1 MLQPIRLLR
10 FTLESI
16 ARVDSNNA
24 RWEALL
30 FYVYSGKIAFAPLRS
45 EGAEERMLAMKQHK
59 HDHPHQ
65 PPLVSPKSVYR
76 LADKVIPQ
84 SERTLYWIRSF
95 Y

>member
-1 MLQPIRLLR
+1 MLQPTRLLR
-10 FTLESI
+10 LPLESI
-16 ARVDSNNA
+16 ARVDWNNA

-30 FYVYSGKIAFAPLRS
+30 FYVYTGKIAFAPLRS
-45 EGAEERMLAMKQHK
+45 EGTEERMSAIKQHE

-84 SERTLYWIRSF
+84 SACTRRF